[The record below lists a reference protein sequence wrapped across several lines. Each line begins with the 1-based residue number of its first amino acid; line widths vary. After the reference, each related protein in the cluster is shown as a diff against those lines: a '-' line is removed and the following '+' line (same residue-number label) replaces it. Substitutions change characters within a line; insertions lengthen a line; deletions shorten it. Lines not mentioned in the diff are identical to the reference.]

1 MHSKYISEI
10 FFTAQILKLIFYKHC
25 NWEFLLEI
33 AFSSKYSGYLII
45 QKTMHSRNFLK
56 MQFLNLLVSKGQ
68 GT

>member
-10 FFTAQILKLIFYKHC
+10 FFTAQILKLIFYKRH
-25 NWEFLLEI
+25 NWGFLLEI
-33 AFSSKYSGYLII
+33 AFSSKYSGYLIT
-45 QKTMHSRNFLK
+45 QKTIYRKNFLK